1 VDPIADPMDENYKF
15 SRKFELGVLS
25 EQIVETLNKNFTCA
39 KFVLPAEADM
49 KKVENQARI
58 EIWSPTKE
66 MIGRITLD
74 QDSVLNKS
82 PFIGFLKLRIAKSE
96 KLVKNEIARIEKL
109 RKERARKIEEEKAA
123 PMESAKKD

>member
-1 VDPIADPMDENYKF
+1 MDENYKF

-25 EQIVETLNKNFTCA
+25 EQIVEVLNKNFTCA
-39 KFVLPAEADM
+39 KVVLPAEADM

-82 PFIGFLKLRIAKSE
+82 PFISFLKLRIAKSE

-109 RKERARKIEEEKAA
+109 RKERAKKVEDEKAA
-123 PMESAKKD
+123 AKETAKQD